1 MTSTKQSKK
10 SWPGPANYTLPST
23 IGCVN
28 ADFTKHKY
36 PCYTIGGRQTTK
48 YESFGPGPAVYHPEK
63 CTRFG
68 VDKKQAHVGKR
79 IKYLKSFETPAPNAY
94 ELPEIIGEKRV
105 PNTYQKRAPAYQFG
119 IKHKT
124 LAGQEIPPPNAYD
137 LPQMIGAKGPTIGF
151 KTAPSYT
158 MGNVLK
164 TAQAFLTPSPAE
176 YFPKQNKHGKILM
189 SIKPR
194 LRNLKAFETPG
205 PNTYNLQPYRPG
217 ARSPAYTI
225 RRRIET

>member
-10 SWPGPANYTLPST
+10 CSPGPANYTLPPT

-36 PCYTIGGRQTTK
+36 PCYSIGGRQSTK
-48 YESFGPGPAVYHPEK
+48 YESFDPGPAVYHPQK

-68 VDKKQAHVGKR
+68 VDKKEAHVGTR
-79 IKYLKSFETPAPNAY
+79 LKYLKSFDTPAPNAHK
-94 ELPEIIGEKRV
+94 LPEIIGDKRV
-105 PNTYQKRAPAYQFG
+105 PNAYQNRAPAYQFG
-119 IKHKT
+119 TKHKT

-158 MGNVLK
+158 IGNVLK
-164 TAQAFLTPSPAE
+164 ATQAFLTPSPAE
-176 YFPKQNKHGKILM
+176 YFPQQNKHGKILM

-194 LRNLKAFETPG
+194 VGNLKSFETPG

-225 RRRIET
+225 V